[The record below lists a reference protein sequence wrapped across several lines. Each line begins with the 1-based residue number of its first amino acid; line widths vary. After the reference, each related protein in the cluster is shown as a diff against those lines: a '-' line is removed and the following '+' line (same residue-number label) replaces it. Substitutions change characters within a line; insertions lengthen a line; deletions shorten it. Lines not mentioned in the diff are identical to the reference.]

1 MTGAGFFFVHRSLWQ
16 SGSRSVSREGEA
28 RRIEA
33 WIWFLAQANWAESG
47 DLQPGQFSTTRGQIS
62 AYTGWTDG
70 KVRAW
75 LNSLCKEGAIS
86 LKRNGNH
93 SIVTVE
99 NWEEYQSGYRLDPG
113 PSQDRARTEPG
124 PSQDREYAI
133 SGADPGAVGSEPGP
147 SQDQAKT
154 EPSPATREESR
165 IKNQEIPPNPPVE
178 DAGASGA
185 DEEDPEP
192 VKDSTGTVWPKP
204 KPGRMKYPDGFEK
217 IWEVWKRAQKAA
229 PKAVKAAGKANAYEL
244 CRGHLSRGSTPEEMR
259 SAAIKYLLP
268 FTNKTETVGCFQPSR
283 FYRASGAEFFEYL
296 DTEGDLG
303 PAPMRERWHNPRDAW
318 RECASLANHLGVK
331 IPEVPKRAYGAEWE
345 DVEAFHSLV
354 IQYATD
360 RTGFKAMPDDLAG
373 RIQGAQ

>member
-1 MTGAGFFFVHRSLWQ
+1 MLRDGHFKIHRATFSHPIVGIARPLRFALWQ
-16 SGSRSVSREGEA
+16 WMIGEAFFTESGAKSLKRGQFAATNRQLADVVGMPLGTFKTFKAELVEAGMVSVSRPTSA
-28 RRIEA
+28 RA
-33 WIWFLAQANWAESG
+33 PSVW
-47 DLQPGQFSTTRGQIS
+47 
-62 AYTGWTDG
+62 
-70 KVRAW
+70 
-75 LNSLCKEGAIS
+75 
-86 LKRNGNH
+86 
-93 SIVTVE
+93 TVE
-99 NWEEYQSGYRLDPG
+99 NYDEYQSKTPNPSPNPSIAINPTPG
-113 PSQDRARTEPG
+113 IQVAMGVPD
-124 PSQDREYAI
+124 
-133 SGADPGAVGSEPGP
+133 GSETTTQPIAQP
-147 SQDQAKT
+147 IDSHPYKENSRTKT
-154 EPSPATREESR
+154 
-165 IKNQEIPPNPPVE
+165 KEIPPNPPGG
-178 DAGASGA
+178 DAGASGG
-185 DEEDPEP
+185 DEEDSEP

-318 RECASLANHLGVK
+318 RECALLANHLGVK

-360 RTGFKAMPDDLAG
+360 RAGFKTMPDDLAQQVRG
-373 RIQGAQ
+373 SE